1 MESILSWVEINYNLE
16 FDIVVRNKKEMK
28 VKYLTW
34 LATIWLTIHG
44 RQLL

>member
-16 FDIVVRNKKEMK
+16 FDIWEQFLNFDIVVRNKKEMK

-34 LATIWLTIHG
+34 LATI
-44 RQLL
+44 